1 MPGRGCRPRS
11 TTTPS
16 TAPAR
21 CRRPWCS
28 APATAGSATTRPRAS
43 RRPGPGPAWRCW
55 PTRCSRRRVSP
66 PPDRAGLSP
75 ARTGTRVRTETGFR
89 MSDDN
94 VIRPA
99 FGVPRTPA
107 PEPEPDPAQAP
118 LRVFG
123 TGAGHRV
130 GLIRDPSAVE
140 GDVIRVVV
148 GPEDER
154 RDRGAAPR
162 RRGDRGRADRVR
174 HPAGAGSGRG
184 RGLNRRVGGA
194 RSRRAG
200 AAGANGRRREGGGRA
215 TGGKA

>member
-1 MPGRGCRPRS
+1 
-11 TTTPS
+11 
-16 TAPAR
+16 
-21 CRRPWCS
+21 
-28 APATAGSATTRPRAS
+28 
-43 RRPGPGPAWRCW
+43 
-55 PTRCSRRRVSP
+55 
-66 PPDRAGLSP
+66 
-75 ARTGTRVRTETGFR
+75 

-118 LRVFG
+118 MRVFG

-154 RDRGAAPR
+154 GVETVALLPADAETEAERIGFAILRALEVVEGA
-162 RRGDRGRADRVR
+162 V
-174 HPAGAGSGRG
+174 
-184 RGLNRRVGGA
+184 
-194 RSRRAG
+194 
-200 AAGANGRRREGGGRA
+200 
-215 TGGKA
+215 